1 MLLNKVGYGLHHYFW
16 KFIWKLKI
24 LPKIWVFALCIG
36 HGLLPTNATLSS
48 IKSHVDLVCSRCRNG
63 DEMLLH
69 ALRDC
74 PKAREVLIA
83 DFISTLWNIWNSR
96 NNAIFRGKE
105 EDVYRIWEH
114 ARKLNTDFRIH
125 NLSSQPVLLQ
135 VPRCC
140 RWEKPPIGIIKVNVD
155 VAVNSCGTSLGIIA
169 RVSYDFVLSGRAS
182 FTNKVVNPK
191 WVELDAL
198 IDGFRLAHFL
208 NVDKVIFELGCASIV
223 NRFSDHKEDITILG
237 YRIKEARKLLDSLFF
252 VEVKW
257 VNQSCNKLADSLC
270 NLSLLKRCNLN
281 FDMDY
286 SSDIHNIVISHA
298 T

>member
-1 MLLNKVGYGLHHYFW
+1 
-16 KFIWKLKI
+16 
-24 LPKIWVFALCIG
+24 
-36 HGLLPTNATLSS
+36 
-48 IKSHVDLVCSRCRNG
+48 
-63 DEMLLH
+63 MLLH

-83 DFISTLWNIWNSR
+83 GGFDNR

-257 VNQSCNKLADSLC
+257 VNQGCNKLADSLC

-286 SSDIHNIVISHA
+286 SSDIHNIVISDA

>member
-36 HGLLPTNATLSS
+36 HGLLPTNAKLSS

-83 DFISTLWNIWNSR
+83 GGFDNRLLTNSYDFC
-96 NNAIFRGKE
+96 KE

-140 RWEKPPIGIIKVNVD
+140 RWEKLPIGIIKVNVD
-155 VAVNSCGTSLGIIA
+155 VTVNSYGTSLGIIA

-182 FTNKVVNPK
+182 FTNKV
-191 WVELDAL
+191 
-198 IDGFRLAHFL
+198 
-208 NVDKVIFELGCASIV
+208 IFELGCASIV
-223 NRFSDHKEDITILG
+223 NRFRDHKEDITILG

-257 VNQSCNKLADSLC
+257 VNQGCNKLADSLC

-286 SSDIHNIVISHA
+286 SSDIHNIVISDA